1 MAHDLLCYDARGL
14 RLPAVFTKACVS
26 VSIWNIGSALWLR
39 IGEFLPYLFLIFF
52 WRLHTINA
60 RNSMNMNFLQ
70 CQTSQRIHARA
81 IYIHLT
87 SFTYKMTE
95 FQAEQRRHGGCENV
109 QLWGKKNLGTPTC
122 LFTLHGWKCHPFAPP
137 MTLGK
142 AQLTR
147 LNGPVALV
155 YRCIELRRE
164 DKVSIFLVVTW
175 CDIQDVK
182 NCF

>member
-1 MAHDLLCYDARGL
+1 MLW
-14 RLPAVFTKACVS
+14 CVS

-39 IGEFLPYLFLIFF
+39 IGEFLPNLFLIFSGDSII
-52 WRLHTINA
+52 TINA
-60 RNSMNMNFLQ
+60 GNYMNEYSMNFLT

-95 FQAEQRRHGGCENV
+95 FQAEQRRHGGCESV
-109 QLWGKKNLGTPTC
+109 QLWGKRNLGTPTC
-122 LFTLHGWKCHPFAPP
+122 LFTLHGWNCHPFAPP

-175 CDIQDVK
+175 CDIQNLN